1 MKKLSFSILL
11 MAALCFAACG
21 NNQSKKAEAAAVET
35 ECTDSCCG
43 DTKAKHDGCGDAE
56 KSCCGGEECAGK
68 AATTP
73 SCGGGDAGCCDEKK

>member
-11 MAALCFAACG
+11 VAALCFAACG
-21 NNQSKKAEAAAVET
+21 SNQSKKAEAAAVET

-43 DTKAKHDGCGDAE
+43 EVKTKTDGCGDAE

-68 AATTP
+68 KATT
-73 SCGGGDAGCCDEKK
+73 SCGGDGGCCQSE